1 MWKRQAFHPRF
12 PHCIHHQS
20 LQLGLHRSYQG
31 QIYSEAVGRKKKKA
45 ALLKFIPFTDKTKNH
60 NHLKAWICSRIFMFL
75 TNFFTKIIHP
85 ILITKLLA
93 TTTVSTSVKFQL
105 FVPTGTP
112 VNSRARIENGWM
124 LFIRFQTLKGTFLT
138 FLSWLPPSTKLK
150 CWDLKAG
157 CWSWNCCHTSH
168 CDLTVTRGHQIY
180 MVKSKVII

>member
-1 MWKRQAFHPRF
+1 
-12 PHCIHHQS
+12 
-20 LQLGLHRSYQG
+20 
-31 QIYSEAVGRKKKKA
+31 
-45 ALLKFIPFTDKTKNH
+45 
-60 NHLKAWICSRIFMFL
+60 MFL

-138 FLSWLPPSTKLK
+138 FLS
-150 CWDLKAG
+150 
-157 CWSWNCCHTSH
+157 
-168 CDLTVTRGHQIY
+168 
-180 MVKSKVII
+180 